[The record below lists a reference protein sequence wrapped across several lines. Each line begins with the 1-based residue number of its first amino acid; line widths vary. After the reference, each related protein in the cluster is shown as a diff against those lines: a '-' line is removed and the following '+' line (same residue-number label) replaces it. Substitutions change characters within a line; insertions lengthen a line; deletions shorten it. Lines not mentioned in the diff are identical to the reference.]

1 MIYYVFDVNI
11 TVYVYRMEKHQFIGH
26 AIILLIVLT
35 QCNYCYKMV
44 PNLILLIK
52 YVITILMLLQC
63 SNNMIVYLVYM
74 YMYMYET
81 CGHRHS
87 TYVMYIVKV
96 LFREIFSV
104 QDIYCML

>member
-11 TVYVYRMEKHQFIGH
+11 TVYVYRLEKHQFIGH
-26 AIILLIVLT
+26 AIIVLIVLT
-35 QCNYCYKMV
+35 QCNYWYKV
-44 PNLILLIK
+44 VLNLILLIK

-63 SNNMIVYLVYM
+63 SNNMFVYLV

-104 QDIYCML
+104 